1 MSTCAIYR
9 SCRKTSLFRAGIVR
23 HDAALGGRFQPQ
35 QVAGL
40 RIGKSRLRCGHK
52 SSGET
57 RFSSARSSA
66 SSTRLNL
73 RIVGANMLRMTPR
86 LRRLIRTRSCE
97 RCGSNL
103 RLERHRKYDSFWI
116 IFLVW
121 LGTAFTFYVVGLL
134 LIGAGLWLW
143 PRRTARWVCPSC
155 TLASPAVSGA

>member
-1 MSTCAIYR
+1 MRDLSVLPQNLALQGGDSEARRSPRRPLSTAAGRGLENRQIP
-9 SCRKTSLFRAGIVR
+9 TAMRAQEF
-23 HDAALGGRFQPQ
+23 GRNQ
-35 QVAGL
+35 
-40 RIGKSRLRCGHK
+40 
-52 SSGET
+52 
-57 RFSSARSSA
+57 FSSARSLA